1 MSLLKR
7 FGAMGSSSRKKTKK
21 DSHLNK
27 KRWQSRFRTTL
38 FLQPLT
44 ILITSFAIILL
55 VFNGLLKLFLAEE
68 AFTAIQNQYDTLD
81 ALYVGEDLPK
91 ISDGNIFETTYAI
104 VDEKFDIKYI
114 SASTYNLSEKQIS
127 EKVVDYFSDNK
138 AIDWFDDE
146 FEAVKP
152 HATKNTTTERKSS
165 FFIANPFVNLAKFA
179 E

>member
-21 DSHLNK
+21 DSHLKK

-114 SASTYNLSEKQIS
+114 SASTYDLSEKQIS
-127 EKVVDYFSDNK
+127 
-138 AIDWFDDE
+138 
-146 FEAVKP
+146 
-152 HATKNTTTERKSS
+152 
-165 FFIANPFVNLAKFA
+165 
-179 E
+179 

>member
-7 FGAMGSSSRKKTKK
+7 FGAMGSSSRKKIKK
-21 DSHLNK
+21 DNHLTKK

-91 ISDGNIFETTYAI
+91 NF
-104 VDEKFDIKYI
+104 
-114 SASTYNLSEKQIS
+114 
-127 EKVVDYFSDNK
+127 
-138 AIDWFDDE
+138 
-146 FEAVKP
+146 
-152 HATKNTTTERKSS
+152 RR
-165 FFIANPFVNLAKFA
+165 
-179 E
+179 